1 MEICPS
7 NPNRSLRSNI
17 DWVSQ
22 LKNYYKQLSMIVAE
36 LSKKQPTSI
45 EWKTPTTP
53 SPGNVMHGP
62 RTKTMSQRDDLNME
76 QMLALCII
84 YLGLIVS
91 RPFRIIWSL
100 ITKFQCTD
108 NCFSFRLEIALAWT
122 LSHGGNE
129 LDGILNMSMY
139 AMGGLKCL
147 QQKPRFLSEI

>member
-45 EWKTPTTP
+45 DWKTPTTP
-53 SPGNVMHGP
+53 SPGNVMHST
-62 RTKTMSQRDDLNME
+62 RTKTMSQRDDLNMGTDV
-76 QMLALCII
+76 ALIH
-84 YLGLIVS
+84 YLFIGLIVS

-100 ITKFQCTD
+100 ITKFQST
-108 NCFSFRLEIALAWT
+108 NNYFSFCFGNSVGVTEDVHNMAEQWKWT
-122 LSHGGNE
+122 GLWIRHG
-129 LDGILNMSMY
+129 LT
-139 AMGGLKCL
+139 K
-147 QQKPRFLSEI
+147 R